1 MVTVKQVETPVQARH
16 AAQTPAD
23 GEPIRRQGRPKSTS
37 RRALEVVALRLF
49 TERGFDETTV
59 DHIAAAAGVG
69 RRTFFRYFDSKTAV
83 LWNTFDLEVDAIRRL
98 LADSPEDLGMMD
110 AIRTAVVA
118 ANHYHADD
126 VPELRARMNLI
137 SSVPAL
143 QANATLHYAAWEDA
157 IVDFAAGR
165 CGQPADSLYPLAVGR
180 ATLAVCRAA
189 FDRWVARA
197 DADLQIY
204 LDAALRAMTDGF
216 SPQAMTAEPSP
227 PRAGITKRTAR
238 RRH

>member
-1 MVTVKQVETPVQARH
+1 MVTVKQMESRH
-16 AAQTPAD
+16 GAQESAE
-23 GEPIRRQGRPKSTS
+23 GEPSRLGRPRSTS
-37 RRALEVVALRLF
+37 RRELEVVALRLF

-59 DHIAAAAGVG
+59 DQIAAAAGVG

-98 LADSPEDLGMMD
+98 LADSPGELGMMG
-110 AIRTAVVA
+110 AIRQAVVA

-157 IVDFAAGR
+157 VVEFAAKS

-204 LDAALRAMTDGF
+204 LDAALRAMAIGF
-216 SPQAMTAEPSP
+216 TPQAMTAEPSP
-227 PRAGITKRTAR
+227 EPATPPKRTPRKR
-238 RRH
+238 R